1 LRNAPQAVF
10 ALADKHRV
18 VLLVGEEADALEA
31 GELDLRKDNFH
42 VAVLRTG
49 IDEEINPF
57 LGATQGGVVN
67 SVRQFVNSDT
77 VVSKINGAIAID
89 DRSDRNREW
98 DRSCNKAGWRGG
110 PIPGIL
116 CEVKAWVALVD

>member
-1 LRNAPQAVF
+1 MWWRCEQDPRVGILRTAEGAALRMTSAYLRNAPQAVF

-18 VLLVGEEADALEA
+18 VRLVGEEADALEA

-57 LGATQGGVVN
+57 LSAIQGGVVILFGN
-67 SVRQFVNSDT
+67 SSTATR
-77 VVSKINGAIAID
+77 
-89 DRSDRNREW
+89 
-98 DRSCNKAGWRGG
+98 
-110 PIPGIL
+110 
-116 CEVKAWVALVD
+116 